1 MIDGIAMSNS
11 IRVLEPGLQTCI
23 QDYPGR
29 IGYWR
34 VGIPLSGPMDAIA
47 FKLANLLVGNPAS
60 AAALEVQFVG
70 VKLEFLGDAVIAL
83 TGGDWQPLLD
93 DEPIPLWETV
103 SVRSGQILACPWART
118 GARLYIAIAGGLEAE
133 AILGSKSAFPSGFGG
148 AGPLK
153 ADDLLSFGAAAAT
166 TECWVKT
173 AARPTYPDEWSVEVT
188 VGPHFDW
195 LDSNGQETLLD
206 GPWKITGRS
215 DRTGMRLKG
224 PQLTFS
230 SRALD
235 KDPQHGPDPTNVVS
249 AGYPLGAVNLCGDTP
264 IILPADAP
272 TMGGFINPV
281 VVVSASLWKIGQA
294 RPGQTLRFK
303 LIGIEEAIELRRQ
316 FEELTSPASIETV
329 AARSGEHDADC
340 DGGTEDA

>member
-1 MIDGIAMSNS
+1 MPNS
-11 IRVLEPGLQTCI
+11 IRVLEPGLQSCI
-23 QDYPGR
+23 QDLPGR
-29 IGYWR
+29 IGFWR
-34 VGIPLSGPMDAIA
+34 VGIPLSGPMDAMA
-47 FKLANLLVGNPAS
+47 FRFANLLLGNPAG

-70 VKLEFLGDAVIAL
+70 PKLEFLGDAVIAL

-93 DEPIPLWETV
+93 DEPIALWETV
-103 SVRSGQILACPWART
+103 GVKSGQVLACPWART
-118 GARLYIAIAGGLEAE
+118 GARLYLAIAGGFEAE
-133 AILGSKSAFPSGFGG
+133 TILGSKSSFPAGFGG

-153 ADDLLSFGAAAAT
+153 ADDLLGFANGTTA
-166 TECWVKT
+166 TECRIKQ
-173 AARPTYPDEWSVEVT
+173 AIRPTYPDELSVEVT

-195 LDSNGQETLLD
+195 LDSNGQQTLLD

-224 PQLTFS
+224 PRLTFS
-230 SRALD
+230 TRALD

-264 IILPADAP
+264 IILPVDAP
-272 TMGGFINPV
+272 TMGGFINPL

-303 LIGIEEAIELRRQ
+303 LVGIDEAITLRRR
-316 FEELTSPASIETV
+316 FEELTSPESIEPIP
-329 AARSGEHDADC
+329 AW
-340 DGGTEDA
+340 DGNSRTFIDKGSEDV